1 MVKRQLHVEGGGDS
15 RNSFLASECR
25 KAFSMLFEKA
35 GVTSRPRVIVC
46 GGRANAYASFCAA
59 LKSGG
64 TEDWLLVDAEDV
76 VPSGPPFDPWAHV
89 WKRVGDGW
97 ARPKGASDAQ
107 LQLMAVCTE
116 TWLVADPAAL
126 KQVFGPKLDV
136 TKLPPANAALE
147 LIDKPRIMQ
156 SLAQAT
162 KPTPAAYDKGNQQFK
177 VLALVSPSALS
188 VMSWARRFLDEM
200 RRL

>member
-15 RNSFLASECR
+15 KSSFLASECR
-25 KAFSMLFEKA
+25 KAFSKLLEKA
-35 GVTSRPRVIVC
+35 GVPNKPRVIVC
-46 GGRANAYASFCAA
+46 GGRASAYASFCSA

-89 WKRVGDGW
+89 LNRAGDRW
-97 ARPKGASDAQ
+97 ARPDGASDAQ
-107 LQLMAVCTE
+107 LHLMAVCTE
-116 TWLVADPAAL
+116 TWLIADPAAL
-126 KQVFGPKLDV
+126 RQVFGPKLDV

-147 LIDKPRIMQ
+147 TIDKPRIMQ

-162 KPTPAAYDKGNQQFK
+162 KPTKAAYDKGNQQFK
-177 VLALVSPSALS
+177 VLALVSPSALR
-188 VMSWARRFLDEM
+188 VMSWAKRFLDEM
-200 RRL
+200 R

>member
-1 MVKRQLHVEGGGDS
+1 MDVRQAWWDAMVKRQLHVEGGGDS

-46 GGRANAYASFCAA
+46 GGRASAYASFCAA

-89 WKRVGDGW
+89 WERVGDGW
-97 ARPKGASDAQ
+97 ARPNGASDAQ

-136 TKLPPANAALE
+136 TKLPP
-147 LIDKPRIMQ
+147 
-156 SLAQAT
+156 
-162 KPTPAAYDKGNQQFK
+162 PT
-177 VLALVSPSALS
+177 LRLSWSTSRESCSPS
-188 VMSWARRFLDEM
+188 RR
-200 RRL
+200 RRSPRRPPTTKETSSSKCSRWCLRVRSA